1 LTFAV
6 LVSFV
11 LNYYKKEDL
20 LTEGFKIGVVLGFLT
35 SLSYNLFMSSSS
47 NFNVSHAIID
57 IGITSV
63 CGAIIGMLITFI
75 HSKIK

>member
-1 LTFAV
+1 M

-11 LNYYKKEDL
+11 LSYFKKEEL
-20 LTEGFKIGVVLGFLT
+20 LIEGFKIGVVLGFLT
-35 SLSYNLFMSSSS
+35 SLSSHLFMSSSS

-57 IGITSV
+57 NGITPV
-63 CGAIIGMLITFI
+63 CRATIGMLITFI